1 MKRIALMILLALMP
15 ALAATL
21 AAAQSYDDVV
31 EAQILPGWRLPN
43 GDHMAALHLKLAP
56 GWKTYWRSPG
66 DAGIP
71 PQFDWGGAQNMAAI
85 GVYWPA
91 PVVFWQ
97 SGMRSVGY
105 KDSVILPLKVRV
117 QTPGR
122 DARLG
127 GVIDIGICKDVCLPH
142 RIRVSAELSAGQT
155 KPDPAIAAAM
165 ADVPFGASDAGVTHV
180 ACRITPRADGMGL
193 RVAIDMP
200 RGTGREE
207 TVIEAADPNLW
218 IADPETGWQGGQL
231 IAETR
236 VTHMSGGA
244 FALDRSGLRITVL
257 GGRMPVDIRG
267 CAG

>member
-1 MKRIALMILLALMP
+1 MKRLVLTFLLALLP
-15 ALAATL
+15 GL
-21 AAAQSYDDVV
+21 AAAQSFDDVV
-31 EAQILPGWRLPN
+31 EARLLPGWRLPN

-56 GWKTYWRSPG
+56 GWKTYWRTPG

-71 PQFDWGGAQNMAAI
+71 PQFDWRGARNMQAI

-91 PVVFWQ
+91 PQVFWQ

-105 KDSVILPLKVRV
+105 KGDVVLPLKVQLRNG
-117 QTPGR
+117 TR

-127 GVIDIGICKDVCLPH
+127 GIIDIGICKDVCLPH
-142 RIRVSAELSAGQT
+142 RIRVSAELPARQT

-165 ADVPFGASDAGVTHV
+165 ADVPYGAKDAGVTHV
-180 ACRITPRADGMGL
+180 SCKITPRADGALGL
-193 RVAIDMP
+193 RVVIDMP

-207 TVIEAADPNLW
+207 TVIEARDPNLW

-231 IAETR
+231 VAETR
-236 VTHMSGGA
+236 VTHMSGDA
-244 FALDRSGLRITVL
+244 FALDRSGLRVTIL

-267 CAG
+267 CTG